1 MTKEEV
7 RNKAID
13 IAMCT
18 FMYEW
23 EGTVLDVYNRLKNEE
38 ADSFMAIDYATPW
51 QPFENFTITD
61 LFNNMSNLVDD
72 IVNKFS

>member
-7 RNKAID
+7 RTKAID
-13 IAMCT
+13 IAMGT

-23 EGTVLDVYNRLKNEE
+23 EGDVEAAYNRLQTEE
-38 ADSFMAIDYATPW
+38 SDSFDDIDYATPW